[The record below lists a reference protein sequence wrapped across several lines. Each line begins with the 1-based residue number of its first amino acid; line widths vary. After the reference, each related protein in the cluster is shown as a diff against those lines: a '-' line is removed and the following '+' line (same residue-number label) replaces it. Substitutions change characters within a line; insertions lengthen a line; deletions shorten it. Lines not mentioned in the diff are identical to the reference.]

1 MLFMRF
7 EVTSKNIDVSSSI
20 SSNLSVELKQRLKQ
34 WSPGELDQ
42 ALSSINNNSSVD
54 TSGLHST
61 LYNDFSESEQ
71 EAVRAL
77 ASLSNSRNSTPFSPS
92 LSPML
97 QSTDIGGSHAQRLP
111 SAKVMFMYVLT
122 CVDVLA
128 VYFVECVSYYVIT

>member
-54 TSGLHST
+54 TSGLHYIMIS
-61 LYNDFSESEQ
+61 
-71 EAVRAL
+71 
-77 ASLSNSRNSTPFSPS
+77 
-92 LSPML
+92 
-97 QSTDIGGSHAQRLP
+97 
-111 SAKVMFMYVLT
+111 
-122 CVDVLA
+122 
-128 VYFVECVSYYVIT
+128 VSQNKKLLEDWLH